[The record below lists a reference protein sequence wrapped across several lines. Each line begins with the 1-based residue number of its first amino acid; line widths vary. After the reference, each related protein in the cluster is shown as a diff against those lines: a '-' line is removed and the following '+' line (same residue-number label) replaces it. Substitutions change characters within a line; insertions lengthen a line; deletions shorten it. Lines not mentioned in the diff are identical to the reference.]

1 MSYVFGPVPSR
12 RLGLS
17 LGVDLIPA
25 KTCTFD
31 CLYCQVGRT
40 TDKTVT
46 RRPFVPADQVI
57 EEVRQKLK
65 GCTPDAITLAG
76 SGEPTLH
83 SEIERIIE
91 GIQEFSDTRVV
102 VLTNGSLFSEEPVRR
117 AVLKADLIM
126 PTLTSAH
133 EATFNRIHRP
143 HEAIR
148 HQAVV
153 EGLLALRREYAGQ
166 IFLETVFLAGINDT
180 PQEVEDLKGLIAG
193 LQPERIQLNTVVR
206 PPADPHAKSLDRT
219 RLEEIKLYLGTS
231 AQIVA
236 DIPLRDVEKQTDSL
250 ARNFL
255 EMVRRRPLRQQDA
268 ASSLGLSVEDV
279 EDLVKGLLIKG
290 FVRQQEHSGE
300 IFYLSNEGTY

>member
-65 GCTPDAITLAG
+65 VCTPDAITLAG

-180 PQEVEDLKGLIAG
+180 PQEVKDLKELIAG

-206 PPADPHAKSLDRT
+206 PPADPHAKSLDRE

-236 DIPLRDVEKQTDSL
+236 DIPLRDVEKRTDSL

-268 ASSLGLSVEDV
+268 ANSLGLSVEDV